1 LQSPSKQQESATM
14 GETEESEVYYPHEN
28 RSLSQAVLSALE
40 EAHET
45 AIIDAEFTLYD
56 HIDPD
61 ALNSL
66 FQADA
71 DATIRVAFTIEDY
84 VVTIWGDEGIHI
96 HVRDDGEGAL
106 GVDET

>member
-1 LQSPSKQQESATM
+1 M
-14 GETEESEVYYPHEN
+14 GETEESEVYYPHED
-28 RSLSQAVLSALE
+28 RSLSHAVLSALE
-40 EAHET
+40 EVHET
-45 AIIDAEFTLYD
+45 AITNAEFTLYD

-61 ALNSL
+61 ALDSL

-71 DATIRVAFTIEDY
+71 DATVRVAFTIEDY

-96 HVRDDGEGAL
+96 HVRDDGEDAS

>member
-1 LQSPSKQQESATM
+1 M
-14 GETEESEVYYPHEN
+14 GETEESEVYYPHED
-28 RSLSQAVLSALE
+28 RSLSHAVLSALG

-45 AIIDAEFTLYD
+45 AITDAEFTLYD

-61 ALNSL
+61 ALDSL

-84 VVTIWGDEGIHI
+84 VVTIWGDKGIHI
-96 HVRDDGEGAL
+96 HVRDGGEGVPE
-106 GVDET
+106 VDDS

>member
-1 LQSPSKQQESATM
+1 M
-14 GETEESEVYYPHEN
+14 GETDETELYYPHED

-40 EAHET
+40 ETHET
-45 AIIDAEFTLYD
+45 PLIDAEFTLYD

-71 DATIRVAFTIEDY
+71 NATITVAFTVEDY
-84 VVTIWGDEGIHI
+84 DVTIWGDEGIYI
-96 HVRDDGEGAL
+96 HVRDGDEGTSK
-106 GVDET
+106 VDET

>member
-1 LQSPSKQQESATM
+1 M
-14 GETEESEVYYPHEN
+14 GETDDTELYYPHED

-40 EAHET
+40 ETHET
-45 AIIDAEFTLYD
+45 PLTDAEFTLYD
-56 HIDPD
+56 YIDPD

-66 FQADA
+66 FRADA

-96 HVRDDGEGAL
+96 LVRNDDERASRADG
-106 GVDET
+106 T